1 MIETAVAFAGTALLG
16 PTRWRARLL
25 DRLIPH
31 DVASDR
37 HSLDAQQQEGRPQQ
51 IDELRGEKQR
61 AERDSRGH
69 RFRPEPDPEVPY
81 EHNLPR
87 RRRPPPT
94 SAGLLNASP
103 GILRPTHYRG
113 TSSVV

>member
-81 EHNLPR
+81 EHN
-87 RRRPPPT
+87 PT
-94 SAGLLNASP
+94 AKAAASP
-103 GILRPTHYRG
+103 PASWAAPRG
-113 TSSVV
+113 S

>member
-37 HSLDAQQQEGRPQQ
+37 HALIANIRPRPRYQ
-51 IDELRGEKQR
+51 LRPLAPEDSGEVF
-61 AERDSRGH
+61 DDGD
-69 RFRPEPDPEVPY
+69 RPNSPIKPGATVPV
-81 EHNLPR
+81 
-87 RRRPPPT
+87 PPT
-94 SAGLLNASP
+94 PERRHWAAGRQRCCRHRSE
-103 GILRPTHYRG
+103 
-113 TSSVV
+113 